1 MFHLP
6 SLHRFVAPLLAAAW
20 LAACQTPPPER
31 APAPAA
37 YSGPVLAIQQAER
50 GVEILLPS
58 SALFE
63 VGKSTL
69 NTQEVGPYL
78 DRLAYLIKAKSNKAV
93 LLEGHADNVGDPVLN
108 QKLSEERAAEI
119 RKGLAARGVPEQ
131 RIQTAG
137 FAARRPVASNTTAEG
152 RQLNRRVEVVLLD
165 EKVENITRGEPTG
178 AFASAW
184 DQLKRL
190 IDQGVVKPVE
200 K

>member
-1 MFHLP
+1 MSYLP
-6 SLHRFVAPLLAAAW
+6 CLHRIVAPLLAAAL

-31 APAPAA
+31 APATTP
-37 YSGPVLAIQQAER
+37 YSGPVLSIQQAER
-50 GVEILLPS
+50 GVEILLPN

-63 VGKSTL
+63 VGQSTL
-69 NTQEVGPYL
+69 NAQEVGPYL
-78 DRLAYLIKAKSNKAV
+78 DRLAYLIQAKSNKAV
-93 LLEGHADNVGDPVLN
+93 LLEGHADNVGNPEFN
-108 QKLSEERAAEI
+108 QKLSEDRAAEI
-119 RKGLAARGVPEQ
+119 RKGLAARGVPAQ
-131 RIQTAG
+131 RMQTAG
-137 FAARRPVASNTTAEG
+137 FAARRPVASNSTAEG

-190 IDQGVVKPVE
+190 IDQGVVKTVE